1 MAQTQDTQTPNAPAV
16 QIIAQY
22 VKDLSFEAPGLPAML
37 LGMTTPPAITV
48 DIDVKVNKTD
58 QDGVFTVELTIK
70 ANATAG
76 EDKKTLFICEL
87 VYGGLVAMNVPKE
100 HLEPMLLVEI
110 PLLLFPYARAIISN
124 ITRDAGL
131 PPLQVNPIDFA
142 ALYRQ
147 RSAQNQQEKA
157 N

>member
-1 MAQTQDTQTPNAPAV
+1 MAQTQETQTPIAPAV

-58 QDGVFTVELTIK
+58 QEGVFTVELTVK

-87 VYGGLVAMNVPKE
+87 VYGGLVSMNVPKE

-110 PLLLFPYARAIISN
+110 PHLLFPYARAIISN
-124 ITRDAGL
+124 MTRDAGL
-131 PPLQVNPIDFA
+131 PPLQINPIDFA
-142 ALYRQ
+142 SLYRQ
-147 RSAQNQQEKA
+147 RSGQNKQEKA

>member
-1 MAQTQDTQTPNAPAV
+1 MAQTQETQTPIAPAV

-22 VKDLSFEAPGLPAML
+22 VKDLSFEAPGLPALL

-58 QDGVFTVELTIK
+58 QEGVFTVELTVK

-87 VYGGLVAMNVPKE
+87 VYGGLVALNVPKE
-100 HLEPMLLVEI
+100 HIEPMLLVEI
-110 PLLLFPYARAIISN
+110 PHLLFPYARAIISN
-124 ITRDAGL
+124 MTRDAGL
-131 PPLQVNPIDFA
+131 PPLQINPIDFA
-142 ALYRQ
+142 SLYRQ
-147 RSAQNQQEKA
+147 RSGQNNQEKA

>member
-1 MAQTQDTQTPNAPAV
+1 MAQNQDSQTPTSPAV
-16 QIIAQY
+16 QIISQY

-37 LGMTTPPAITV
+37 LNMTTPPAITV

-58 QDGVFTVELTIK
+58 QENVFTVELTIK

-87 VYGGLVAMNVPKE
+87 IYGGLVALNIPKD

-110 PLLLFPYARAIISN
+110 PHLLFPYARAIISN
-124 ITRDAGL
+124 MTRDAGL

-142 ALYRQ
+142 SLYRQ
-147 RSAQNQQEKA
+147 RNSKETETKA